1 MICNQLRFM
10 PNEKKELMDNIK
22 SWQLEV
28 QEDPENPEDLMI
40 QFPDDLLEAAGW
52 KPGDVLNWTIEDDK
66 IILTKKVE

>member
-1 MICNQLRFM
+1 M

-52 KPGDVLNWTIEDDK
+52 KPGDVLNWAIEDDK

>member
-1 MICNQLRFM
+1 M

-28 QEDPENPEDLMI
+28 QEDPENPEELMI
-40 QFPDDLLEAAGW
+40 QFPDDLLEVAGW

>member
-28 QEDPENPEDLMI
+28 QEDPENPEELMI
-40 QFPDDLLEAAGW
+40 QFPDDLLEVAGW